1 MSHYPV
7 RIQAV
12 RSRGTAERPYVNIP
26 IPLARALDIQKGE
39 VVEWK
44 IVNRTHLLLVRQPQP
59 SPMPPRKTATR
70 K

>member
-26 IPLARALDIQKGE
+26 IPVARALDIQKGE

-44 IVNRTHLLLVRQPQP
+44 IVNRTHLLLVQLAGDGVARGY
-59 SPMPPRKTATR
+59 RIR
-70 K
+70 RR

>member
-12 RSRGTAERPYVNIP
+12 RSRGAAERPYVNIP

-59 SPMPPRKTATR
+59 SPMPPPTKTKRK
-70 K
+70 